1 MRLVA
6 DVMTPAP
13 RCLAPDDSV
22 RQAAQVMDELNV
34 GGLPVC
40 EGRRVVGILTDRDIA
55 VRVMARALA
64 VSTTPVHAV
73 MSRDVLCC
81 YEDVPVE
88 EAAALMRRG
97 RVRRMPVLDRRRRI
111 VGMVSLGD
119 VATKASAELAGQ
131 ALQEITEPTAAGSGP
146 DQAVLP
152 RRRGTRSPGTVL
164 K

>member
-13 RCLAPDDSV
+13 RCLAPDDTV
-22 RQAAQVMDELNV
+22 RQAAQAMDELNV
-34 GGLPVC
+34 GALPVC

-55 VRVMARALA
+55 LRVMARALP
-64 VSTTPVHAV
+64 VSTTAVHTV

-88 EAAALMRRG
+88 EAAALMRKG
-97 RVRRMPVLDRRRRI
+97 RVRRMPVLDRRRRL

-119 VATKASAELAGQ
+119 VATKASAALAEH
-131 ALQEITEPTAAGSGP
+131 ALEEITGPTDADTPSEPV
-146 DQAVLP
+146 VLP
-152 RRRGTRSPGTVL
+152 RRRGMRSPGTVL